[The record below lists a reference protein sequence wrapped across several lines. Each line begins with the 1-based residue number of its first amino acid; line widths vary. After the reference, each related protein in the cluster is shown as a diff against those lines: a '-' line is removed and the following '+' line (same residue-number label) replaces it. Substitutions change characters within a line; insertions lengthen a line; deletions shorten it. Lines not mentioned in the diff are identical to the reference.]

1 MELVVAVAIGVLTM
15 IFIGSLIA
23 LLLVCRHRYCFQHQL
38 DQKPILKYSKDN
50 LEAAGQDLN
59 SNEYELDD
67 VLQLSPNIEKVL
79 KDNDWINDTTG
90 LVQHCLAILKSC
102 HSVTDKLS
110 GLSFSPVHGD
120 QELMDEVRRATSRVM
135 PRVDD
140 LVRAMYTGGRKGVQ
154 APLLEARAAALVL
167 AINNL
172 VLAFRSAYAPRRA
185 ATTMTTGNGA
195 STSGTGGGSS
205 SSGSSSSTSSSSYPD
220 WLRAA
225 LLDMECQLAALRD
238 AAQTEEQQQFE
249 RVEFFPAGTSP
260 VRTTTANDLV
270 STASL

>member
-1 MELVVAVAIGVLTM
+1 MV
-15 IFIGSLIA
+15 
-23 LLLVCRHRYCFQHQL
+23 
-38 DQKPILKYSKDN
+38 
-50 LEAAGQDLN
+50 
-59 SNEYELDD
+59 
-67 VLQLSPNIEKVL
+67 
-79 KDNDWINDTTG
+79 
-90 LVQHCLAILKSC
+90 
-102 HSVTDKLS
+102 
-110 GLSFSPVHGD
+110 SF

-172 VLAFRSAYAPRRA
+172 ILAFRSAYAPRRGATPTVPA
-185 ATTMTTGNGA
+185 ATSAN
-195 STSGTGGGSS
+195 GGG
-205 SSGSSSSTSSSSYPD
+205 TPATTLLVYPD

-238 AAQTEEQQQFE
+238 AAQSEEQQQAE
-249 RVEFFPAGTSP
+249 RVEFFPAGSSA
-260 VRTTTANDLV
+260 RATTGNDLV

>member
-1 MELVVAVAIGVLTM
+1 LDKRRFHNFTKSMMELVVAVAIGVLTV
-15 IFIGSLIA
+15 IFVGSLIA

-50 LEAAGQDLN
+50 LEAAGQDYN

-90 LVQHCLAILKSC
+90 LVQHCLSILKLC

-140 LVRAMYTGGRKGVQ
+140 LVRAMYSGGRKGVQ

-172 VLAFRSAYAPRRA
+172 VLAFRSAYAPRRG
-185 ATTMTTGNGA
+185 TTAVA
-195 STSGTGGGSS
+195 SASGGSTP
-205 SSGSSSSTSSSSYPD
+205 STCWTAYPD

-238 AAQTEEQQQFE
+238 AAQSEEQQQFE
-249 RVEFFPAGTSP
+249 RVEFFPAGSS
-260 VRTTTANDLV
+260 VRTTTGNDLV